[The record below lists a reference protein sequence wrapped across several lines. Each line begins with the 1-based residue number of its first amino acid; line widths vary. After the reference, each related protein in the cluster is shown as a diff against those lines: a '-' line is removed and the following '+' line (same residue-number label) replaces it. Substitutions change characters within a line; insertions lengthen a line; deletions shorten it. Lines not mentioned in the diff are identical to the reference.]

1 MSIPAAR
8 NRVVQSPPVNFDP
21 LDETRPHLGKPR
33 DLGVTQPSKP
43 AARPRKRG
51 SCASVFLPGVV
62 LGLLLSVYLLAPF
75 RTNILLLGI
84 DRAPSGSNAART
96 DTMVLTTIIPTKPYV
111 GMLSIPRDLWVS
123 IPGEGENRINAA
135 HFLAEAELPGSGPEA
150 AMEVVR
156 ANFGVDVDDY
166 VRLRFDGLEQFVDAL
181 GGVEIDLP
189 EPMSG
194 YEAGSHVLDGT
205 HALAFV
211 RDRAGSDDFARMARG
226 QLFLKSVL
234 KMMARPLTWPRL
246 PLAVPALVASIDT
259 DVPVWQ
265 WPRLVLAILR
275 AGPNGIDAR
284 VITREMAH
292 GFTTAGGAQVLAP
305 DWSQINPVLLEMFGQ

>member
-1 MSIPAAR
+1 M
-8 NRVVQSPPVNFDP
+8 
-21 LDETRPHLGKPR
+21 
-33 DLGVTQPSKP
+33 
-43 AARPRKRG
+43 
-51 SCASVFLPGVV
+51 SVFLPGVL
-62 LGLLLSVYLLAPF
+62 LGVLLSMYLLAPI

-84 DRAPSGSNAART
+84 DRAPAGSDAART

-135 HFLAEAELPGSGPEA
+135 HFLAEAEQPGSGPEA
-150 AMEVVR
+150 AMGVVR

-166 VRLRFDGLEQFVDAL
+166 VRLRFDGLERFVNAI
-181 GGVEIDLP
+181 GGVEINLP

-194 YEAGSHVLDGT
+194 YDAGSHVLDGT

-234 KMMARPLTWPRL
+234 KMMAKPLTWPRL

-265 WPRLVLAILR
+265 WPRLGLAILR
-275 AGPNGIDAR
+275 AGPDGIDAR
-284 VITREMAH
+284 VVTREMAH
-292 GFTTAGGAQVLAP
+292 GFTTEGGAQVLAP